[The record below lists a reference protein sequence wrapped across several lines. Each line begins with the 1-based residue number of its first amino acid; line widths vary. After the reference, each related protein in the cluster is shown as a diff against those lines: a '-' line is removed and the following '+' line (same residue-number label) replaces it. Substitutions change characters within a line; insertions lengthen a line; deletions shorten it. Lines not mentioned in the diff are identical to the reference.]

1 MNISTYIEWVNAD
14 VYIYYVDMPCSV
26 ASNIV
31 ENPDGSYTI
40 YLNSRMTH
48 ERNIKGY
55 LHEIRHLI
63 NNDLNEC
70 NNIQNIESKV
80 REM

>member
-1 MNISTYIEWVNAD
+1 MNTNAYIKWVNAD
-14 VYIYYVDMPCSV
+14 VFIYYVDMPCSV

-48 ERNIKGY
+48 EQNIKGY
-55 LHEIRHLI
+55 LHEIKHLA

-70 NNIQNIESKV
+70 SNIQVIELNV
-80 REM
+80 RKL